1 MVAKGSSSTAA
12 PSAWRRVTGPWQ
24 VPSFRWYWAASL
36 AQSMSL
42 GMQFLVLGWL
52 VLEVTGDKTQL
63 GLTVSLYGLP
73 NIAFL
78 MAGGIIADSM
88 DRKLLLIVT
97 QVMVGAMIAGLAVL
111 TITESVALWH
121 IYLSAALLGVLQAL
135 NMPARLAMLSDL
147 VGERRLLDAVAQFN
161 AAQHAGRI
169 IGPPVAGVLID
180 QWGMGLVLILNAAC
194 YGASVLLLVMVRG
207 TYRRP
212 EASRQPVL
220 SHVGEGL
227 SVIRDTPM
235 LMTVLVMTCVFGGF
249 GMAHLQVLPAFA
261 KEQLDSGA
269 SEVGLLL
276 LASGIGALIGSMTLT
291 FMHRA
296 WLYRWLVFSISTFT
310 VLLTL
315 LAWSGSLDDLT
326 GSESSG
332 WFWVTWVF
340 VLLVGV
346 VAIGWVWPLATTIM
360 QLSSPA
366 ELRGR
371 VMGVLHLV
379 PGFHFLGAWPL
390 TLAAA
395 GLGWP
400 LAITGAAGVCLAVT
414 IAFGLVRRTG
424 RELATH
430 PSVAG

>member
-1 MVAKGSSSTAA
+1 LVADAQHSQQT
-12 PSAWRRVTGPWQ
+12 PSFWGRIRGPWEEQ
-24 VPSFRWYWAASL
+24 PFRWYWAGSL
-36 AQSMSL
+36 AQAMSQ
-42 GMQFLVLGWL
+42 GMQFLVIGWL

-78 MAGGIIADSM
+78 MAGGIIADRM
-88 DRKLLLIVT
+88 DRKLLLMVT
-97 QVMVGAMIAGLAVL
+97 QAMVGALIAGLAVL
-111 TITESVALWH
+111 TITDLVALWH

-135 NMPARLAMLSDL
+135 NMPARLAMLADL

-169 IGPPVAGVLID
+169 VGPPVAGVLID
-180 QWGMGLVLILNAAC
+180 LWGMGVVLVLNAAC
-194 YGASVLLLVMVRG
+194 YGASVVLLVMVRG
-207 TYRRP
+207 TFSRP
-212 EASRQPVL
+212 ETSRQSLL
-220 SHVGEGL
+220 SHIGEGL

-235 LMTVLVMTCVFGGF
+235 LLTVLVMTCFFGGF
-249 GMAHLQVLPAFA
+249 GMAHLQVIPAFA
-261 KEQLDSGA
+261 KEQLGSGA

-276 LASGIGALIGSMTLT
+276 LGSGIGALAGSMTLT

-296 WLYRWLVFSISTFT
+296 WLFRWLLFSLVTFT

-315 LAWSGSLDDLT
+315 FAWSGSFDDLT
-326 GSESSG
+326 GTSWSG

-340 VLLVGV
+340 TLLVGV
-346 VAIGWVWPLATTIM
+346 VAIGWVWPLTTTIT

-371 VMGVLHLV
+371 VLGVLHLV
-379 PGFHFLGAWPL
+379 PGLHFLGAWPL

-395 GLGWP
+395 GMGWP
-400 LAITGAAGVCLAVT
+400 LAITGAAGVCLLVT
-414 IAFGLVRRTG
+414 LTFGLGRKTG
-424 RELATH
+424 RELAMRPAT
-430 PSVAG
+430 A